1 MLAVIS
7 AVFDA
12 SEIAAAAQAIAA
24 LYDPTPRTSDA
35 RTQPRAL

>member
-12 SEIAAAAQAIAA
+12 ADVRAAAWSIARHFE
-24 LYDPTPRTSDA
+24 DPATHV